1 MLNILIL
8 TFSVSMTTD
17 YLYNLPEM
25 KKYQILIVDDIPDN
39 IKVLQSI
46 LSDDSYEIS
55 YALNGKDAIMLCVA
69 KSFDLILLDIMMPEM
84 DGYEVCEYFKSKE
97 KTKDIPVIFLT
108 ARVDEESIIKGFE
121 AGAQDYVTKPF
132 NPQELVVRVNTH
144 LDLKSKN
151 QELKMMN
158 LELEERVA
166 ARTMELVESNQ
177 SLEHANHQLS
187 TLEDAKNDFLSLMST
202 ELREPLNGIVGF
214 AEMLEF
220 SIKNKTNLKY
230 VRYIIQACEKLTG
243 VSDMALLL
251 SALRFDRYEMKI
263 LGISVYEVVK
273 DSIEKLKPLIAERK
287 IKVKVEIPKNYIIRG
302 DEKLFGISMEKVIEN
317 AVTNAPSRSE
327 VLVGASLEGQSVKVF
342 VQDLGVQFTPS
353 EVNYTFHFFE
363 LNKEDRRQDFKRFT
377 AGLVVVKLVMDL
389 HKAIV
394 DVENLSEGGVR
405 VSFQLPV
412 Y

>member
-1 MLNILIL
+1 
-8 TFSVSMTTD
+8 
-17 YLYNLPEM
+17 M
-25 KKYQILIVDDIPDN
+25 KKHQILIVDDIPDN

-46 LSDDSYEIS
+46 LSNESYEIS

-69 KSFDLILLDIMMPEM
+69 KSFDVILLDIMMPEM
-84 DGYEVCEYFKSKE
+84 DGYEVCQYFKSKE

-108 ARVDEESIIKGFE
+108 AKVDEEAIVRGFE
-121 AGAQDYVTKPF
+121 VGAQDYVTKPF
-132 NPQELVVRVNTH
+132 NSQELVARVNTH
-144 LDLKSKN
+144 LDLQQKNKS
-151 QELKMMN
+151 LKLMN

-166 ARTMELVESNQ
+166 ARTLELQESNRN
-177 SLEHANHQLS
+177 LEEANYKLS

-214 AEMLEF
+214 AEMLEY

-230 VRYIIQACEKLTG
+230 VRFIIQACEKLIG

-251 SALRFDRYEMKI
+251 SALRFDRYEMKV
-263 LGISVYEVVK
+263 LGISVYDVVK
-273 DSIEKLKPLIAERK
+273 ESSDKLKPLIAERK
-287 IKVKVEIPKNYIIRG
+287 VKLKIEIPKNYIIRG
-302 DEKLFGISMEKVIEN
+302 DQRLLGISMEKVIEN
-317 AVTNAPSRSE
+317 AITNAPPRSE

-342 VQDLGVQFTPS
+342 VRDFGVQFSPS

-389 HKAIV
+389 HNAKVNV
-394 DVENLSEGGVR
+394 DNLTDGGVC
-405 VSFQLPV
+405 VSFLLPE

>member
-1 MLNILIL
+1 
-8 TFSVSMTTD
+8 
-17 YLYNLPEM
+17 M
-25 KKYQILIVDDIPDN
+25 KKHQILIVDDIPDN

-46 LSDDSYEIS
+46 LSDSSYEITS
-55 YALNGKDAIMLCVA
+55 ALNGKDAISLCVA

-84 DGYEVCEYFKSKE
+84 DGYEVCEYLKSKE

-108 ARVDEESIIKGFE
+108 AKVDEEAIIKGFE
-121 AGAQDYVTKPF
+121 TGAQDYVTKPF
-132 NPQELVVRVNTH
+132 NTQELVARVNTH
-144 LDLKSKN
+144 LDLQFKN
-151 QELKMMN
+151 QKLKLMN

-166 ARTMELVESNQ
+166 ARTMELEDSNR

-214 AEMLEF
+214 AEMLEY

-230 VRYIIQACEKLTG
+230 VRFIIQACEKLTG

-263 LGISVYEVVK
+263 LGISLHDTVK
-273 DSIEKLKPLIAERK
+273 ETVEKLKPLISER
-287 IKVKVEIPKNYIIRG
+287 KVKVKVDIPKNYIIKG
-302 DEKLFGISMEKVIEN
+302 DQKLFGISMEKVIEN
-317 AVTNAPSRSE
+317 AVNNAPPRSE
-327 VLVGASLEGQSVKVF
+327 VFVGASLEGSAVKVF
-342 VQDLGVQFTPS
+342 VQDSGVQFSPA

-363 LNKEDRRQDFKRFT
+363 LNKEDRREDFNRFT

-389 HKAIV
+389 HKAKV

-405 VSFQLPV
+405 VSFFLPE